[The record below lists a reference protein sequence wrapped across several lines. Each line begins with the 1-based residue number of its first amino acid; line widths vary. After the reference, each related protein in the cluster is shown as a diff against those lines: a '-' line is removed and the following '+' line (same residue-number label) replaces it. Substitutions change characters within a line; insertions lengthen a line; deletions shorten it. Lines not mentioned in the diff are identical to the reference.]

1 MWDLGQSFSFFLSF
15 LIFSFLYCICLFL
28 VSMCSSRFNFPLWGM
43 LVYWSA
49 YHPQIGR
56 YLGILCPQAFVSV
69 SCTLL
74 THGKVFPST
83 SPGNQKP
90 NDERIY
96 GLQVVGRMGKAK
108 QGEFWNLT
116 DLVPISFTLQL
127 CGPPGEWHYPLQA
140 SGAWSIKKQTITQDL
155 LLWDNARERSR
166 YGVFI
171 KL

>member
-1 MWDLGQSFSFFLSF
+1 MWDIGQSFSFFLSF

-83 SPGNQKP
+83 SPGKQSYSFLFCCHFLHICHRHTSLGGKKKKAVHNLSLTGAEMA
-90 NDERIY
+90 NATT
-96 GLQVVGRMGKAK
+96 QV
-108 QGEFWNLT
+108 
-116 DLVPISFTLQL
+116 I
-127 CGPPGEWHYPLQA
+127 
-140 SGAWSIKKQTITQDL
+140 QDQ
-155 LLWDNARERSR
+155 
-166 YGVFI
+166 
-171 KL
+171 